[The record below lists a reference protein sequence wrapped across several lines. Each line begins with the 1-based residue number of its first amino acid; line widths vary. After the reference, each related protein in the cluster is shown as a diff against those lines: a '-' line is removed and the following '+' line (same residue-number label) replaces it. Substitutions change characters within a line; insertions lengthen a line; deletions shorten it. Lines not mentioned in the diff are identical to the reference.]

1 VRARV
6 HYRSLQKA
14 RVCVYSRLRASH
26 YKQIRMEFH
35 DEKGTR
41 SRARISPARKLQRL
55 RAIDE
60 KAFENTGL
68 LQN

>member
-1 VRARV
+1 
-6 HYRSLQKA
+6 
-14 RVCVYSRLRASH
+14 
-26 YKQIRMEFH
+26 MEFH